1 MPVDHMQV
9 RAPVA
14 AAVPADDSGGVE
26 LGQVFR
32 DVHRAVLR
40 PQGPQRAADDGGV
53 VTVAAGVVSLGQQ
66 SEEGPLGGHG
76 HLGDLGDVASERGVA
91 GDPARA
97 AARGKPGK
105 GPFAGVP
112 FFLKDIFAFA
122 EGMPTL
128 QAAAFMPPIPSD
140 HDSLLTKRFREAGLI
155 PLGKT
160 NVPEFGLVPT
170 TESRL
175 YGPCRNPWNTAHS
188 TGGSSG
194 GSAALVAAGAVPLAH
209 ANDGGGS
216 IRIPASCNGLV
227 GLKVSRGRVT
237 PGPDAA
243 DSTIGPSVDNVVTRS
258 VRDSAAILDH
268 ISAPDYGDPYF
279 ALTPD
284 GSYLEAI
291 TRPPKGLR
299 IAVST
304 RQASGAP
311 FSPDVDDAM
320 RTAIALCESLGHTV
334 EEAIPETDHEML
346 TTAFLTLW
354 AGATAYGVESLSRLT
369 GITPSL
375 DVLEG
380 LTLSIYERGKT
391 LSAIQQSWAQQT
403 LYRYAR
409 QVAKFHETYDVWLGP
424 TLSYP
429 PVKLGL
435 IDINERDF
443 DRAFAPLVD
452 YVPFTAM
459 QNGTGQPAINL
470 PLHWNGDDLPIGV
483 QLVARTGNETLLLQL
498 AAQSESAAPWAHRRP
513 AIATQ
518 A

>member
-1 MPVDHMQV
+1 MAFADYLDYDGLGLAELIANKDISPLDVVDEAITRAERLNPTLNAIIFEAYERARDAAKNGTPSGPFRGVPMLLKDMRANAVGMPTRSGSRMV
-9 RAPVA
+9 P
-14 AAVPADDSGGVE
+14 AVPAD
-26 LGQVFR
+26 
-32 DVHRAVLR
+32 
-40 PQGPQRAADDGGV
+40 
-53 VTVAAGVVSLGQQ
+53 
-66 SEEGPLGGHG
+66 
-76 HLGDLGDVASERGVA
+76 
-91 GDPARA
+91 
-97 AARGKPGK
+97 
-105 GPFAGVP
+105 
-112 FFLKDIFAFA
+112 
-122 EGMPTL
+122 
-128 QAAAFMPPIPSD
+128 
-140 HDSLLTKRFREAGLI
+140 HDSTLVARFRAAGLI
-155 PLGKT
+155 PMGKT
-160 NVPEFGLVPT
+160 NVPEFGILPT
-170 TESRL
+170 TESAL
-175 YGPCRNPWNTAHS
+175 YGPCRNPWNLAHS
-188 TGGSSG
+188 AGGSSG
-194 GSAALVAAGAVPLAH
+194 GSAAAVAAGIVPIAH
-209 ANDGGGS
+209 ATDGGGS

-237 PGPDAA
+237 QGPDAA
-243 DSTIGPSVDNVVTRS
+243 DSTIGLSVDNVVTRS

-483 QLVARTGNETLLLQL
+483 QFVARTGNETLLLQL
-498 AAQSESAAPWAHRRP
+498 AAQIESAAPWAHRRP